1 MENEIATETVKDV
14 YLYVTVTYRT
24 PQEIIIVTDLYNS
37 VTCLL
42 TLISISCCY
51 MYQVQYTGTVIT
63 YFFLWCH
70 ICGFGNNVY
79 CSPEFLSRLNNNPI
93 GIDIE
98 TALASWKF
106 FQLEISNNFFL
117 QIPPPHWN
125 KQQCIRKYYH
135 MLNQYFNVIALYVC
149 TLFPLPWTLTYIWK
163 RALLI
168 IIWLYYTLLIVHFLL
183 VIIFSNFC
191 CH

>member
-24 PQEIIIVTDLYNS
+24 PQVIIIVTDLYNS

-51 MYQVQYTGTVIT
+51 MYQVQYTGTVIAD
-63 YFFLWCH
+63 FLLWCH

-98 TALASWKF
+98 TALAS
-106 FQLEISNNFFL
+106 
-117 QIPPPHWN
+117 
-125 KQQCIRKYYH
+125 
-135 MLNQYFNVIALYVC
+135 
-149 TLFPLPWTLTYIWK
+149 
-163 RALLI
+163 
-168 IIWLYYTLLIVHFLL
+168 
-183 VIIFSNFC
+183 
-191 CH
+191 